1 MGSIGSCVCVGL
13 SCLLVSAGMVL
24 VLMSP
29 GAVWLPSVSS
39 AMFVSL
45 SMGYSASAVEMVLGP
60 GGVRL
65 PSVSSA
71 VVD

>member
-1 MGSIGSCVCVGL
+1 
-13 SCLLVSAGMVL
+13 MVL